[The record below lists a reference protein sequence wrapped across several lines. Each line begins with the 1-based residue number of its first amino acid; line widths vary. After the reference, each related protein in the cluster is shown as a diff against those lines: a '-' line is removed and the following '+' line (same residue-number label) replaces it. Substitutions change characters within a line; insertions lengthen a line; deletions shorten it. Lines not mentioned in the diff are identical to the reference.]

1 MIGEGNLKD
10 YSAPFKDKCVQQK
23 KAFQVS
29 NMDQK
34 KCIEERK
41 KSEPSAGE
49 KKVMKYLRKH
59 HVKFKREH
67 YFQELVN
74 NRTGY
79 LLFFDFYVK
88 DLNLVIEVDGKQHFV
103 AIHGKQAFNR
113 QVHCDKLKNRFC
125 EQNGINI
132 CRLTY
137 EDLKTMDKLKYS
149 IANCV
154 KRPKVI
160 EKKKELPSVVIKPK
174 EKKPRNIIKYLKEKR
189 AETVGKRVAKKQN
202 EWMEEAERKRQEA
215 RLNYPTDIRI
225 YLAEKNK

>member
-10 YSAPFKDKCVQQK
+10 YSAPFREKCVQQK

-41 KSEPSAGE
+41 KSVPSVGE
-49 KKVMKYLRKH
+49 RKVIKYLRKH

-67 YFQELVN
+67 YFPELTN
-74 NRTGY
+74 DRTGY

-103 AIHGKQAFNR
+103 AIHGKAAFKR
-113 QVHCDKLKNRFC
+113 QVYCDNLKNTFC
-125 EQNGINI
+125 QQNEIAI

-137 EDLKTMDKLKYS
+137 EDLKTMDKLKEFIAHRLPRAKVTDKKIELTS
-149 IANCV
+149 I
-154 KRPKVI
+154 KV
-160 EKKKELPSVVIKPK
+160 KPK
-174 EKKPRNIIKYLKEKR
+174 EKPKPKKPEISRKQKTV
-189 AETVGKRVAKKQN
+189 ETVKKRVAQKHN
-202 EWMEEAERKRQEA
+202 EWMEEVERKRAAA
-215 RLNYPTDIRI
+215 RLKYPTDIRI
-225 YLAEKNK
+225 YLADK